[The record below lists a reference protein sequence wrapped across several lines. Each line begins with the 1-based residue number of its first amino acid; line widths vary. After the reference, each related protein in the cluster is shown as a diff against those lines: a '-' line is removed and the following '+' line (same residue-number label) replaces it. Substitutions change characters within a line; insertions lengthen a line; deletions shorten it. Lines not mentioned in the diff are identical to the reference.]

1 MENRCSTNALASWL
15 FLPSAMHQPRW
26 FWIVRFTLPGKARAR
41 VEPSSRLV
49 RWKVAI
55 DEGLEMVMATLPCA
69 SARWIS
75 EKPKFNDPGGE

>member
-1 MENRCSTNALASWL
+1 M
-15 FLPSAMHQPRW
+15 
-26 FWIVRFTLPGKARAR
+26 
-41 VEPSSRLV
+41 EPSSRLV